1 MKKSTKILILGL
13 LCYVIPV
20 ALFGNYSGYRS
31 IIFVLTTGLIWWRF
45 IKKDSKNKYL
55 TDSIVTSA
63 FLGFFLGMMA
73 LSPLKSYIS
82 ESTLKIS
89 ISYADIF
96 GYWFSL
102 IFVNLLHDKF
112 KSIRKIENLAEF
124 NNDTLKF
131 ERNSKI
137 DSILGRNR
145 I

>member
-31 IIFVLTTGLIWWRF
+31 IIFILTTGLIWWRF
-45 IKKDSKNKYL
+45 TKKDSKNKYL

-63 FLGFFLGMMA
+63 FLGFCLGTLS
-73 LSPLKSYIS
+73 LSPFASYIN
-82 ESTLKIS
+82 ESTIKIS

-102 IFVNLLHDKF
+102 ISVGQLHDKF
-112 KSIRKIENLAEF
+112 KSVRKIENLEDF
-124 NNDTLKF
+124 NNDSLRL
-131 ERNSKI
+131 ERDEKI
-137 DSILGRNR
+137 RSILGRF
-145 I
+145 